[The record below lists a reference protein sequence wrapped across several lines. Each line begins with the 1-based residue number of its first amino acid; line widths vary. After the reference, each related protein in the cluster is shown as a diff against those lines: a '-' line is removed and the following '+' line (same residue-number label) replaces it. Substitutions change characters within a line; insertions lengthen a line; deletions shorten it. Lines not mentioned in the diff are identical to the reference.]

1 MTIVGFNFTRMLA
14 ERKPAKGGKIGIK
27 NNINIT
33 EISETD
39 LALGKSHESGLVFRF
54 EFKSIYEPEVGAI
67 TFNGEILYMAEQKVV
82 KAVLDK
88 WKKEKKVD
96 SQILGEILNTALA
109 KCNIQALILSQELH
123 LPSPIPLPRVG
134 IKKE

>member
-1 MTIVGFNFTRMLA
+1 MLA
-14 ERKPAKGGKIGIK
+14 ERKATKGGKISIK

-54 EFKSIYEPEVGAI
+54 EFRSIYEPEVGNI
-67 TFNGEILYMAEQKVV
+67 TFNGEILYMSEQKVV

-96 SQILGEILNTALA
+96 AQILGEILNTALA

>member
-1 MTIVGFNFTRMLA
+1 MLA
-14 ERKPAKGGKIGIK
+14 ERKATKGGKIGIK
-27 NNINIT
+27 NNINIM

-54 EFKSIYEPEVGAI
+54 EFRSIYEPEVGNI

-96 SQILGEILNTALA
+96 AQILGEILNTALA